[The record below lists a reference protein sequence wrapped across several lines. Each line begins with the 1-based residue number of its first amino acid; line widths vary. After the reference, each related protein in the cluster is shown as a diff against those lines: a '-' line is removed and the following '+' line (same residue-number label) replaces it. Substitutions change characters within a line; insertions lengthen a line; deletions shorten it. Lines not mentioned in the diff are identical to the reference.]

1 MEIKRHRYNA
11 VKISAIVLLT
21 FFVFSESWA
30 QAIQTYR
37 AKRHDTIESVAEK
50 FGVTVEEL
58 LECNK
63 SYRTK
68 KLRARDVKRRSRK
81 RSRSLSGS
89 HSMWLL
95 RKKPFTESRT
105 SGG

>member
-58 LECNK
+58 LDCN
-63 SYRTK
+63 
-68 KLRARDVKRRSRK
+68 
-81 RSRSLSGS
+81 
-89 HSMWLL
+89 
-95 RKKPFTESRT
+95 
-105 SGG
+105 